1 MPWSAPSATGWR
13 TLSKLHADSAQ
24 ARELEE
30 RYQRVEVDPRLL
42 EFFAR
47 EDAQVEQ
54 ESAERREAA
63 NAASRARLKAALEQ
77 MEVICG
83 YRELPESNSK

>member
-1 MPWSAPSATGWR
+1 MSR
-13 TLSKLHADSAQ
+13 LHADSAQ

-30 RYQRVEVDPRLL
+30 QSQRVHVDSRLRD
-42 EFFAR
+42 FFAR

-63 NAASRARLKAALEQ
+63 NAACRARLKAALEQ
-77 MEVICG
+77 MEMICG
-83 YRELPESNSK
+83 YRK

>member
-1 MPWSAPSATGWR
+1 MSR
-13 TLSKLHADSAQ
+13 LHADSAQ

-30 RYQRVEVDPRLL
+30 RYQRATQAQRD
-42 EFFAR
+42 FFAR

-63 NAASRARLKAALEQ
+63 NASCRARLKAALEQ